1 MNGKKDVDSLF
12 YTKEVI
18 FSILITLNFNSIK
31 KWDKINKNNHNNKNK
46 IWKLENLYWKII

>member
-1 MNGKKDVDSLF
+1 MEKKDVDSLF

-31 KWDKINKNNHNNKNK
+31 KWDKINKNDHNNN
-46 IWKLENLYWKII
+46 NDN

>member
-1 MNGKKDVDSLF
+1 MEKKDVDSLF

-31 KWDKINKNNHNNKNK
+31 KWDKINKNYHNNNNND
-46 IWKLENLYWKII
+46 I